1 MLTALKWNLLCARGF
16 VCSLP
21 PELNHTVIVGFL
33 ECRVL
38 EQDPPGELVVD
49 AYAAADAVQGED
61 QLAKAP
67 QGLVD
72 QFWMFRL
79 PRTLLETIPDSVGKI
94 AVV

>member
-1 MLTALKWNLLCARGF
+1 MFG
-16 VCSLP
+16 
-21 PELNHTVIVGFL
+21 ELNRTVIVGFL
-33 ECRVL
+33 ERRVL
-38 EQDPPGELVVD
+38 EQDPPGQRVTD
-49 AYAAADAVQGED
+49 ACAAADAVQGED

-79 PRTLLETIPDSVGKI
+79 SRTLLEAIRDSAGKI